1 MEVEDGVHL
10 RRPVL
15 ERFCG
20 SWLESSPFSLASVGG
35 VDDELAG
42 ARGVSPP
49 MVVQSEQIPAS
60 MLDGYCG
67 TSTQLVCYRVPVG
80 FGCAA
85 TSRSSFLAAF
95 RRRWRSTA
103 TSGVVAGSE
112 DLQLQGLRCN
122 FLVLQVSFRPFSRT
136 AGLRVGSR
144 VWVRVWVLYLCLI
157 LTRTP
162 FLKKKLLSRLLA
174 G

>member
-35 VDDELAG
+35 GDDELAG

-112 DLQLQGLRCN
+112 DLQGLLCNSHLFQG
-122 FLVLQVSFRPFSRT
+122 SFRSFSRT
-136 AGLRVGSR
+136 GGVGGYFPGRPMEPESGPAKTMKAQAGLHFKQHG
-144 VWVRVWVLYLCLI
+144 L
-157 LTRTP
+157 
-162 FLKKKLLSRLLA
+162 